1 MIGRRAKRKSE
12 KVEERPKGFDDF
24 DVRLGDM
31 MRGERATLGKS
42 LLDVQRELRI
52 RAAYVAAIENC
63 DPSAFETPG
72 FIAGYVRSY
81 ARYLGMDPEFAF
93 EAFCLESGFSTA
105 HGMSAEASSRKSE
118 KVTQAVTRDPF
129 ATPNM
134 PFVPVQD
141 SLLSRI
147 EPRAVGSSLVLV
159 ALICAIG
166 YGGWSV
172 LNEIQRVTL
181 APVDQTPVVLTDLDP
196 LERAT
201 QNRDTPR
208 LGGAT
213 ALAAGV
219 FTPPSDA
226 LDRLYRPQ
234 ALDVPV
240 LIARDAPISQ
250 LNPDMMGVFTAP
262 LAVVPDYS
270 AARNDPF
277 QVPQVVED
285 DAPDVVLMA
294 VRPAWVRVRSADGSI
309 LFEKILNAGEEYI
322 LPATE
327 DAPSLRA
334 GMSGSVYFKVN
345 GTLYGPAGEGTGT
358 VRDLQLATDSLKENF
373 AVANLSDDP
382 ELARIVAVAAAENVV
397 VQGD

>member
-1 MIGRRAKRKSE
+1 
-12 KVEERPKGFDDF
+12 
-24 DVRLGDM
+24 